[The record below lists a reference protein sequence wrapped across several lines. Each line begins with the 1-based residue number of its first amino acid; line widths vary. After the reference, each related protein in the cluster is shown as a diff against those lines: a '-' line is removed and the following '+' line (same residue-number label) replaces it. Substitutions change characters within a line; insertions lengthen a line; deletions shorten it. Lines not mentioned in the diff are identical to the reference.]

1 MRVSPAGS
9 TIVTDLPPTGTLQKG
24 PVAAATAVETHRHYD
39 STSGHPAVPASAPL
53 RVFPM
58 ILIAL
63 SLRLIVASFLL
74 SDHLNPARDN
84 WKFGWETGRLARSLA
99 SGHGFSCPLFGDTG
113 PSAWMAPLY
122 PFLLAGVFKLFGI
135 YSVAS
140 AAFAVSFNCVVAALT
155 CIPIVRAC
163 EISFSRT
170 AARAAGWFWVF
181 FPYSIYLAGGR
192 IWSNSLAAF
201 FMALLLWQTVRLSR
215 ESPNRAW
222 LAYGLT
228 WGLAALTEPSIL
240 AVLPC
245 LLAWLFWRA
254 RGHRTFRLGRSA
266 MAMAVFLAVIAPWMA
281 RNSIVFHHFVPFRDN
296 FWLVLWQSNTGDTSD
311 LYPDWANPPHNDG
324 EMAEMQRVGE
334 FAYMQEKRTLALANL
349 RAHPLLH
356 SWITLRRIGFFW
368 TGFWSLSPA
377 YSRNEPFQIP
387 NALMSLCLTLG
398 MLAGMRSAWRSNL
411 PSAAPFLLS
420 LVFFPLLFY
429 ATHPGIEYRHP
440 IDPLVVCFLGVA
452 VSETFIPRRLASVT
466 TRVAATRFPTGAID
480 EA

>member
-1 MRVSPAGS
+1 
-9 TIVTDLPPTGTLQKG
+9 
-24 PVAAATAVETHRHYD
+24 
-39 STSGHPAVPASAPL
+39 
-53 RVFPM
+53 M
-58 ILIAL
+58 ILVAL

-99 SGHGFSCPLFGDTG
+99 SGHGFSSPLFGDTG

-122 PFLLAGVFKLFGI
+122 PLLLAGIFKLFGI
-135 YSVAS
+135 YSSMS
-140 AAFAVSFNCVVAALT
+140 AAVAVSFNSLIAALT

-163 EISFSRT
+163 EASFGRN
-170 AARAAGWFWVF
+170 AARSAGWIWVF

-201 FMALLLWQTVRLSR
+201 FLALIVWQTTRLTRAS
-215 ESPNRAW
+215 SIRAW
-222 LAYGLT
+222 LAYGST

-245 LLAWLFWRA
+245 LLIWLLWRA
-254 RGHRTFRLGRSA
+254 KGHRALQFARCT
-266 MAMAVFLAVIAPWMA
+266 MAMTVFLAVIAPWMV
-281 RNSIVFHHFVPFRDN
+281 RNTMVFHRFIPFRDN

-334 FAYMQEKRTLALANL
+334 LAYMQEKRTMALANL
-349 RAHPLLH
+349 RAHPWLH
-356 SWITLRRIGFFW
+356 AWITLRRIGFFW
-368 TGFWSLSPA
+368 TGFWSRSPA

-398 MLAGMRSAWRSNL
+398 MLAGTRSAWRSNL

-420 LVFFPLLFY
+420 VFFFPLLFY

-452 VSETFIPRRLASVT
+452 LSETAAPRLIALVIGRIG
-466 TRVAATRFPTGAID
+466 ATRFLTEQSD

>member
-1 MRVSPAGS
+1 MV
-9 TIVTDLPPTGTLQKG
+9 QKG
-24 PVAAATAVETHRHYD
+24 HLNAALAADSHRRLG
-39 STSGHPAVPASAPL
+39 SASGDLAVPAPAPL

-99 SGHGFSCPLFGDTG
+99 AGHGFSSPLFGDTG

-122 PFLLAGVFKLFGI
+122 PLFLAGIFKLFGI

-140 AAFAVSFNCVVAALT
+140 AVVAVSLNSFFAALT
-155 CIPIVRAC
+155 CVPIVRVS
-163 EISFSRT
+163 ELSFGRG
-170 AARAAGWFWVF
+170 AARAAGWIWVF

-192 IWSNSLAAF
+192 IWSNSLAAL
-201 FMALLLWQTVRLSR
+201 FMALVLWQTVRLSR
-215 ESPNRAW
+215 NIAAREW
-222 LAYGLT
+222 LIYGLT
-228 WGLAALTEPSIL
+228 WGLAALTEPSLL

-245 LLAWLFWRA
+245 LLCWLLWRA
-254 RGHRTFRLGRSA
+254 RGQRLMRLA
-266 MAMAVFLAVIAPWMA
+266 HTALALAIILAVVAPWIA
-281 RNSIVFHHFVPFRDN
+281 RNSIVFHRFIPLRDN

-311 LYPDWANPPHNDG
+311 LYPDWANPPHSVT

-334 FAYMQEKRTLALANL
+334 LAYMQEKRTMALANL

-356 SWITLRRIGFFW
+356 TWITIRRIGFFW
-368 TGFWSLSPA
+368 TGFWSLSA
-377 YSRNEPFQIP
+377 EYSRNEPFQIP
-387 NALMSLCLTLG
+387 NALMSIFLTLG
-398 MLAGMRSAWRSNL
+398 MIAGMRSAWRTDF
-411 PSAAPFLLS
+411 PRAAPFLLS
-420 LVFFPLLFY
+420 LFFFPLLFY
-429 ATHPGIEYRHP
+429 VTHPGIEYRHP

-452 VSETFIPRRLASVT
+452 VSNTEVPRLFALALVRLPT
-466 TRVAATRFPTGAID
+466 TKLFRELLS